1 MNTILVDTNIV
12 IDLLAKR
19 EPFYVEAASLFSL
32 ADKKQI
38 KLFVSAL
45 TIANT
50 NYILSKVIKSAEA
63 KSILRKFILL
73 AEVLPLNDT
82 IINLALNNQEFVDF
96 EDGLQYF
103 TALENH
109 LDLIVTRNQKD
120 FKMSVLPV
128 MTSEQFLKRYHQ
140 NAKI

>member
-1 MNTILVDTNIV
+1 
-12 IDLLAKR
+12 
-19 EPFYVEAASLFSL
+19 
-32 ADKKQI
+32 
-38 KLFVSAL
+38 
-45 TIANT
+45 
-50 NYILSKVIKSAEA
+50 VIKSAEA

-73 AEVLPLNDT
+73 AEILPLNDT

-128 MTSEQFLKRYHQ
+128 MTSEQFLKSYHQ
-140 NAKI
+140 NAKT

>member
-50 NYILSKVIKSAEA
+50 N
-63 KSILRKFILL
+63 
-73 AEVLPLNDT
+73 
-82 IINLALNNQEFVDF
+82 
-96 EDGLQYF
+96 
-103 TALENH
+103 
-109 LDLIVTRNQKD
+109 
-120 FKMSVLPV
+120 
-128 MTSEQFLKRYHQ
+128 
-140 NAKI
+140 